1 MKTLTVSETPVRTT
15 VRTTRKTSAKKVI
28 NGPALY
34 FLSKSPSSRAKG
46 LFSELILKRWRW
58 SCWRGRWRC
67 TGTQWREG
75 SPGVHRSS
83 CGLLSLPRPLL
94 PSGNPPL
101 HSWNRWRSLVQVA
114 LYRSLLRHTE
124 TIPHICYFLYTGKI
138 FQAKILHPKA
148 RKLRQ
153 IEFRDKIS

>member
-1 MKTLTVSETPVRTT
+1 MQNHFYTLYWMTTLTETETT
-15 VRTTRKTSAKKVI
+15 VRTKIRTKRKTSGKKVI

-94 PSGNPPL
+94 PSGNPPFTL
-101 HSWNRWRSLVQVA
+101 MEQMKVIDSSGNLPLLPAPAYRDPHTLPRRQPSNVVNTKRS
-114 LYRSLLRHTE
+114 
-124 TIPHICYFLYTGKI
+124 
-138 FQAKILHPKA
+138 
-148 RKLRQ
+148 
-153 IEFRDKIS
+153 